1 MEATTSTPN
10 LESKPTTEPTP
21 SLSTETSLPVSVN
34 GETVPLTISENPKS
48 SSTMD
53 VLLTTSYSN
62 ATDSNVDS
70 KTVSSLSL
78 DTQGT
83 PISNITGTTTS
94 STSNIVTTSNDG
106 NTPGSILI
114 MIENLYVI
122 FYW

>member
-1 MEATTSTPN
+1 MDWIALK
-10 LESKPTTEPTP
+10 LERSY
-21 SLSTETSLPVSVN
+21 VA
-34 GETVPLTISENPKS
+34 TVPSTISETPKS
-48 SSTMD
+48 SSTMN

-70 KTVSSLSL
+70 KTVSSLDL

-114 MIENLYVI
+114 MIENLYVLNI
-122 FYW
+122 LLVTIILYTTS